1 MTRSARVRVGIATGA
16 VAALAIGTPAVPA
29 LAHNDHG
36 SGELR
41 TVAKGLNGP
50 RGVSTLGHGMT
61 LVTQTD
67 GTFNLVVE
75 RRDHSARVV
84 KLGQVKTQF
93 GPAIDVGPN
102 RQVYILTGEGE
113 PGASGAATLYTW
125 KPGWKTPKPFADI
138 GKYQKGDP
146 DPYNL
151 ADPPTE
157 SNPFGVEALR
167 DGSVL
172 VSDAAN
178 NDLLRVSSSGSIET
192 VARLKPRVVT
202 VPTGLPKKGPD
213 GKPLPKAGTKI
224 PSEAV
229 ATSVTVGADGYWYVG
244 ELRGFPATPG
254 TSQVWRIKPGSVGAV
269 CDPAKPYGRDCSRYT
284 DGLTSIVDLA
294 ADSHGN
300 IYALELSKLSWLKME
315 LKVKGSEIGGLF
327 KISRYGH
334 DDRHGD
340 DYGDGHGYSKRD
352 PHDGY
357 GGKTSIRELVPNQ
370 LRQPGG
376 VDVAWDGDIYLVG
389 PVFGP
394 GALMK
399 IDD

>member
-1 MTRSARVRVGIATGA
+1 MISSARVRVGIATGA
-16 VAALAIGTPAVPA
+16 VAALAMGTPAVPA
-29 LAHNDHG
+29 FAHNDHG

-50 RGVSTLGHGMT
+50 RGVSTVGHGLT
-61 LVTQTD
+61 LVTETD
-67 GTFNLVVE
+67 GTFSLVVE
-75 RRDHSARVV
+75 RRHKSARVV
-84 KLGQVKTQF
+84 TLGQVKTKF
-93 GPAIDVGPN
+93 APAIDVGPD
-102 RQVYILTGEGE
+102 RTVYILTGEGGE
-113 PGASGAATLYTW
+113 PGASTLFTW
-125 KPGWKTPKPFADI
+125 KPGWKSAKSLADI
-138 GKYQKGDP
+138 AKYQAGDP

-151 ADPPTE
+151 AEPPSH

-167 DGSVL
+167 DGTVL

-178 NDLLRVSSSGSIET
+178 NDLLRVYSNGSIET
-192 VARLKPRVVT
+192 VARLKPRVVRM
-202 VPTGLPKKGPD
+202 PKGLPKKGAD
-213 GKPLPKAGTKI
+213 GKPLPKAGSKV

-269 CDPAKPYGRDCSRYT
+269 CDPAKPYNRSCSRYA

-294 ADSHGN
+294 ADDRGN
-300 IYALELSKLSWLKME
+300 IYALELSKLSWLAME
-315 LKVKGSEIGGLF
+315 MKVKGSEIGGLF

-340 DYGDGHGYSKRD
+340 DHGDHDGYSKRD
-352 PHDGY
+352 PRDGSGY
-357 GGKTSIRELVPNQ
+357 KTSIRELVPNQ

-376 VDVAWDGDIYLVG
+376 VDVGSHGDIYLVG